1 MNSPSNQSRL
11 QSKVLIID
19 SNVFFAKRLS
29 DAFKN
34 DGFEVV
40 HSTQSAYA
48 LTMLEWNMPDAILC
62 STQLREMNAYE
73 IPRILRADAKTA
85 AIPILAMG
93 DGGEQALMEAFRAG
107 CDDFVDKR
115 VGPEA
120 VAAHVRAFLRSHN
133 EGFQPT
139 QMLGSEDT
147 ALEGNLS
154 HLDLPGVIQ
163 MLSQTR
169 QTGALHVNA
178 GIADG
183 IIFFDSGDVS
193 HAECGDLI
201 GDPAVVLIVKS
212 CDSLEKGVY
221 KFVPGHTAATR
232 TVLRSVTELMLDALR
247 ELDEERGIVE
257 GETR

>member
-1 MNSPSNQSRL
+1 MQAPGRA

-29 DAFKN
+29 DAFKHE
-34 DGFEVV
+34 GFDVI

-48 LTMLEWNMPDAILC
+48 LTMLEWNMPDAIVC
-62 STQLREMNAYE
+62 STQLREMSAYE
-73 IPRILRADAKTA
+73 IPRILRSDSKTA
-85 AIPILAMG
+85 LIPIVAMG
-93 DGGEQALMEAFRAG
+93 DGGEQALMDAFRAG
-107 CDDFVDKR
+107 CDDYVDRR

-120 VAAHVRAFLRSHN
+120 IANHVRTFLRSHN

-139 QMLGSEDT
+139 QMLPSEDT

-178 GIADG
+178 ADADG
-183 IIFFDSGDVS
+183 IIFFDAGEVV
-193 HAECGDLI
+193 HAECGDMI
-201 GDPAVVLIVKS
+201 GDPAVVMVVKS

-221 KFVPGHTAATR
+221 KFVPGHTATTR

-247 ELDEERGIVE
+247 ELDEARGAVD
-257 GETR
+257 GDFR

>member
-1 MNSPSNQSRL
+1 MHAPAPRM

-29 DAFKN
+29 DAFKGE
-34 DGFEVV
+34 GFEVI

-48 LTMLEWNMPDAILC
+48 LTMLEWNMPDAIVC
-62 STQLREMNAYE
+62 STQLREMSAYE
-73 IPRILRADAKTA
+73 IPRILRADTKTA
-85 AIPILAMG
+85 PIPIVAMG
-93 DGGEQALMEAFRAG
+93 DGGDQALMDAYRAG
-107 CDDFVDKR
+107 CDDYVDRR

-120 VAAHVRAFLRSHN
+120 IAAHVKTFLRSHN

-178 GIADG
+178 AVADG
-183 IIFFDSGDVS
+183 IIFFDQGEVS

-201 GDPAVVLIVKS
+201 GDPAVVMIVKS

-247 ELDEERGIVE
+247 ELDEERGSID
-257 GETR
+257 GEMR